1 MAHKPTRWSDP
12 ASKFPNSKNTE
23 ERLIGNY
30 PSHLRGMATNRFGG
44 NILQHERGLRGG
56 TYGAAGPARVY
67 TEEQRKQCE
76 SDLRERG
83 ELS

>member
-1 MAHKPTRWSDP
+1 MANAPTRWSFP
-12 ASKFPNSKNTE
+12 ATRLPKSTNIE

-30 PSHLRGMATNRFGG
+30 PSHLRGMATNRYGG

-67 TEEQRKQCE
+67 TEEQRKQYE
-76 SDLRERG
+76 AELRQRGDL
-83 ELS
+83 S